1 LNCAGV
7 STSLQENDVA
17 QWDRFLT
24 ERDKGVLAVWGKK
37 DHDEFGQRPALLL
50 VDVYYGSVG
59 HERKPIL
66 ESIRDWPMSC
76 GLEGWAA
83 VDRMVGLV
91 AAARKNAVPLIYVRG
106 MPSFP
111 SDPSR
116 VIERGK
122 SKRRVDHLPAEVRR
136 LDNEI
141 IGEVAPREGDI
152 VLGKTAPSA
161 FNGTPLLHYLRQTG
175 IDTLIICGEST
186 SGCVRASVLDN
197 QALRFK
203 IGIVGE
209 CCYYRIEASHWINLF
224 DMHQKYGEVID
235 VAGAATYFGSLG
247 TPS

>member
-1 LNCAGV
+1 M
-7 STSLQENDVA
+7 A
-17 QWDRFLT
+17 QWDKFLT
-24 ERDKGVLAVWGKK
+24 DRDKEVLSVWGKK
-37 DHDEFGQRPALLL
+37 DQDDFGLRPALLL

-83 VDRMVGLV
+83 VDRMVEVV
-91 AAARKNAVPLIYVRG
+91 AAARTNGVPLIYARG
-106 MPSFP
+106 TPSFP

-122 SKRRVDHLPAEVRR
+122 SKRRVDHLPPEIRK

-141 IGEVAPREGDI
+141 IAEVAPRDGDI

-175 IDTLIICGEST
+175 IDTLIIGGEST
-186 SGCVRASVLDN
+186 SGCVRATVIDA

-203 IGIVGE
+203 IGIIGE
-209 CCYYRIEASHWINLF
+209 CCYDRIEAAHWMNLF

-235 VAGAATYFGSLG
+235 VGQATAYFGSLA
-247 TPS
+247 PPHAIHSA

>member
-1 LNCAGV
+1 MSEWN
-7 STSLQENDVA
+7 
-17 QWDRFLT
+17 RFLT
-24 ERDKGVLAVWGKK
+24 ERDREVLAVWGKK
-37 DHDEFGQRPALLL
+37 DSDEFGMRPALLL

-83 VDRMVGLV
+83 IDRMVPLL
-91 AAARKNAVPLIYVRG
+91 AAARAAGVPVIYVRG
-106 MPSFP
+106 MPTFP

-122 SKRRVDHLPAEVRR
+122 SKRRVDHLPEAIRR

-141 IGEVAPREGDI
+141 VAEVAPRDGEL

-161 FNGTPLLHYLRQTG
+161 FGGSPLLHYLRQTG
-175 IDTLIICGEST
+175 IDTLIVCGEST
-186 SGCVRASVLDN
+186 SGCVRATVIDA
-197 QALRFK
+197 QALRYR

-209 CCYYRIEASHWINLF
+209 CCYDRIQASHWINLF
-224 DMHQKYGEVID
+224 DMHQKYGEVIG
-235 VAGAATYFGSLG
+235 VESASRYFARVSAAR
-247 TPS
+247 